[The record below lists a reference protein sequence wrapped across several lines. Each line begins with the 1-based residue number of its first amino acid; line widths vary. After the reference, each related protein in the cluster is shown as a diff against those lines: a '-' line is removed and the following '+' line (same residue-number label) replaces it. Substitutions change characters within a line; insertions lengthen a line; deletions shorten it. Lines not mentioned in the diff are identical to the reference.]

1 MQYYNYTNQVQKYC
15 VVKFILPW
23 KWAYILLSYLFLIYL
38 SISLYVII
46 QGYIVNTVQ
55 MTYYLN
61 WLNDFILRVRLVPAL
76 SYWSMKPLPLSKL
89 SGRGGWIGD
98 SQGITYWLTTGSLSY
113 LDKCLI
119 ETVVRSN
126 LSTFD
131 KLPPTLDPRRFCSA
145 LWTLIWTR
153 RTWDHYALISK
164 LVVVYIVSYI
174 KYLYV
179 LIWMLIPFAEA

>member
-1 MQYYNYTNQVQKYC
+1 MQYYNYNNQVQKYFI
-15 VVKFILPW
+15 VKCILPW

-61 WLNDFILRVRLVPAL
+61 WPNDFILRVRLVPSL
-76 SYWSMKPLPLSKL
+76 PYWSMKPLPLSNL

-113 LDKCLI
+113 LDMFI
-119 ETVVRSN
+119 ETVVISN
-126 LSTFD
+126 LSNLLNCLHLTQDVCF
-131 KLPPTLDPRRFCSA
+131 A

-179 LIWMLIPFAEA
+179 LMWMLIPFAEA